1 MENKII
7 FKKMSSMDLRV
18 FDFATRLN
26 YIKGENLDKLAEFF
40 ISTAIFCLFYSVF
53 IWSKQDKHS
62 KNRVRKLS
70 SFFIFFDLLELV
82 SLVIVYFFPVLV
94 LCFSSLCH
102 LLYK

>member
-40 ISTAIFCLFYSVF
+40 ISTAIFCVAS
-53 IWSKQDKHS
+53 
-62 KNRVRKLS
+62 
-70 SFFIFFDLLELV
+70 
-82 SLVIVYFFPVLV
+82 
-94 LCFSSLCH
+94 
-102 LLYK
+102 